1 MPQRTRRKFLI
12 DASAA
17 SLGIALTTRTALA
30 SALNLPLGL
39 QLYSLHQQLATDF
52 EGTLKQIA
60 ALGFREVETA
70 GFYGHSPQQVKT
82 AMAAAS
88 LTCVSAH
95 FSSADLDK
103 SIDDVIAT
111 GHTLGLQYII
121 CSFPAIRDPS
131 RLKDPSYRT
140 QIESFT
146 LDDLRWNAERFNQW
160 GRKINAA
167 GLRFGYHNHSMEFVA
182 RDGVVPFDEM
192 LRIAD
197 PEFVTFELDCG
208 WVIAGGGDP
217 AAYLERYPKR
227 FSMLHVKDFKRPT
240 QPVNLTDGPPAAEM
254 GQGTVDFRRIFAA
267 ARKAPITHCFVEQE
281 AFDMPPLDALK
292 IDADYMRKFHF

>member
-1 MPQRTRRKFLI
+1 MPQRTRRRFLI

-17 SLGIALTTRTALA
+17 SLGLALTTRTAGA

-39 QLYSLHQQLATDF
+39 QLYSLHQQLAKDF
-52 EGTLKQIA
+52 EGTLKQVA

-70 GFYGHSPQQVKT
+70 GFYGHSPQQVKA
-82 AMAAAS
+82 AMAATGLS
-88 LTCVSAH
+88 CVSAH

-111 GHTLGLQYII
+111 GHTLGLQYVI

-131 RLKDPSYRT
+131 RLKDPSYRG

-146 LDDLRWNAERFNQW
+146 LDDLRWNAERFNGW
-160 GRKINAA
+160 GRRINSA
-167 GLRFGYHNHSMEFVA
+167 GMKLGYHNHSMEFVA

-192 LRIAD
+192 LRISD
-197 PEFVTFELDCG
+197 PELVTFELDCG
-208 WVIAGGGDP
+208 WAIVGGGDP

-227 FSMLHVKDFKRPT
+227 FSILHVKDFKHT
-240 QPVNLTDGPPAAEM
+240 TKPVDLTNGFPAAEM
-254 GQGTVDFRRIFAA
+254 GQGTVDFHRIFAA
-267 ARKAPITHCFVEQE
+267 ARKAKITHCFVERE
-281 AFDMPPLDALK
+281 EFDMPPLEALK
-292 IDADYMRKFHF
+292 IDADYMRSFRS

>member
-17 SLGIALTTRTALA
+17 SLGIALTTRPARA

-39 QLYSLHQQLATDF
+39 QLYSLHQQLAKDF

-70 GFYGHSPQQVKT
+70 GFYGHSPQQVKAAFT
-82 AMAAAS
+82 AAGLACA
-88 LTCVSAH
+88 SAH
-95 FSSADLDK
+95 FSSDDLSK
-103 SIDDVIAT
+103 SFDDAIAT
-111 GHTLGLQYII
+111 GHALGLQYII

-140 QIESFT
+140 QVESFT
-146 LDDLRWNAERFNQW
+146 LDDLRWNAERFNEW
-160 GRKINAA
+160 GRKIKAA
-167 GLRFGYHNHSMEFVA
+167 GMQFGYHNHSMEFVA
-182 RDGVVPFDEM
+182 KDGVVPFDEM
-192 LRIAD
+192 LRITD
-197 PEFVTFELDCG
+197 PELVTFEMDCG
-208 WVIAGGGDP
+208 WVIVGGGDP
-217 AAYLERYPKR
+217 AAYLEHYPRR

-254 GQGTVDFRRIFAA
+254 GQGTVDFRRIFTA

-281 AFDMPPLDALK
+281 DYDIPPLDALK
-292 IDADYMRKFHF
+292 IDADYMRKFRL

>member
-1 MPQRTRRKFLI
+1 MPQRTRRKFLL

-17 SLGIALTTRTALA
+17 SLGIALTTRPARA

-39 QLYSLHQQLATDF
+39 QLYSLHEQLAKDF

-70 GFYGHSPQQVKT
+70 GFYGHSPQQVKA
-82 AMAAAS
+82 AMAATS

-95 FSSADLDK
+95 FSSDDLNK
-103 SIDDVIAT
+103 SLDHVIAT

-140 QIESFT
+140 QVESFT
-146 LDDLRWNAERFNQW
+146 LDDLRWNAERFNVW
-160 GRKINAA
+160 GRKIKDA
-167 GLRFGYHNHSMEFVA
+167 GMQFGYHNHSMEFVA
-182 RDGVVPFDEM
+182 KHGVVPFDEM
-192 LRIAD
+192 LRITD
-197 PEFVTFELDCG
+197 PQFVTFEMDCG

-254 GQGTVDFRRIFAA
+254 GQGTVDFHRIFAA

-281 AFDMPPLDALK
+281 AFDIPPLDALK
-292 IDADYMRKFHF
+292 IDADYMRTFRF